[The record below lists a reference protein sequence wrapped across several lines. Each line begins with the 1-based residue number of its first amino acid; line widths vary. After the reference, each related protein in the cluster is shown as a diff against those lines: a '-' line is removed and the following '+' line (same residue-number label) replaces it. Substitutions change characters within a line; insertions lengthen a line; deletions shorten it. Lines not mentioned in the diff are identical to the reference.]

1 MFKQAHSIFFTPQD
15 RHPSRWRPAYG
26 AIQLGFLA
34 GAFGL
39 LGRDLLILFTVDDWW
54 LIIATELAFAIVIA
68 LGCLIHTFG
77 YASTGLVL
85 ACIGGVG
92 SATGFIILTGWQT
105 AFYLWYV
112 NLAVLILAV
121 PLRFWFKWLIALCFI
136 GIYCLI
142 YILFSE
148 HTSILDVPRLTVQI
162 LALSNIFGALL
173 ILGLPVVI
181 YSGQLE
187 SQKQLATTA
196 KLELDEKHQ
205 DLISSLNYAAR
216 MQRTILTSEEAVKD
230 VFPGSYIFWRP
241 QHIVGGDAYFL
252 RRRISGKGAMFGVY
266 DCTGHGVPGAFM
278 TLLAE
283 RALDAGVEASRHK
296 RKNPNRAGEIL
307 SHVDDFIR
315 TVVNADSLT
324 SSNDGM
330 DAFLLDF
337 RPGEKSYYASAN
349 FNVFVQTVRGFIELE
364 SDEVSIGY
372 RLETGETSPSF
383 RTLPL
388 DLSQAISLVIVSDG
402 ILDQKGGAK
411 GLSLGRR
418 RLKNLLEKAL
428 TEDTGSEVLD
438 GDHLM
443 RAIHEY
449 QGNEEQRDDMT
460 LIVLS
465 LRG

>member
-1 MFKQAHSIFFTPQD
+1 MFKQVQSFFFTPHH
-15 RHPSRWRPAYG
+15 RHPEHWQAAFI
-26 AIQLGFLA
+26 AIQMGFLA

-54 LIIATELAFAIVIA
+54 LIIVTELAFAVVIA
-68 LGCLIHTFG
+68 LGCVIHTFG
-77 YASTGLVL
+77 YASTGVVL

-92 SATGFIILTGWQT
+92 TATGFIILTGWQT

-112 NLAVLILAV
+112 NLAGLILAV
-121 PLRFWFKWLIALCFI
+121 PLRFWFKWSIAFCFI
-136 GIYCLI
+136 GLYCLI
-142 YILFSE
+142 YIMFSE
-148 HTSILDVPRLTVQI
+148 HTSILNVPGLTVQI
-162 LALSNIFGALL
+162 LALSNIFGTLL
-173 ILGLPVVI
+173 ILGLPLVM
-181 YSGQLE
+181 YSGELE
-187 SQKQLATTA
+187 RQKQLATTA
-196 KLELDEKHQ
+196 KTELDEKHQ

-216 MQRTILTSEEAVKD
+216 MQRTILTSEEAVQD
-230 VFPGSYIFWRP
+230 VFPGSYVFWRP

-252 RRRISGKGAMFGVY
+252 RRRASGPGAMFGVY

-283 RALDAGVEASRHK
+283 RALDAGVKASSHK

-315 TVVNADSLT
+315 TVVNADPLA

-337 RPGEKSYYASAN
+337 RPGEKSFYAAAN
-349 FNVFVQTVRGFIELE
+349 FKVFMQTRRGFTELE
-364 SDEVSIGY
+364 SDEASIGY
-372 RLETGETSPSF
+372 RLETVETSPSYKTF
-383 RTLPL
+383 PL
-388 DLSQAISLVIVSDG
+388 DLSHAISLVIVSDG

-418 RLKNLLEKAL
+418 RLKNLLDQSVK
-428 TEDTGSEVLD
+428 EDTGSAVLD
-438 GDHLM
+438 GDYLM

-449 QGNEEQRDDMT
+449 QGDEQQRDDMT